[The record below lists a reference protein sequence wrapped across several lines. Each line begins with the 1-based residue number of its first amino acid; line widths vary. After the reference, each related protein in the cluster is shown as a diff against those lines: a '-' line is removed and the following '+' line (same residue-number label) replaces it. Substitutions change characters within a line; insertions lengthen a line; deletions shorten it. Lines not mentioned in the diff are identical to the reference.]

1 MGSIAT
7 SIQLYD
13 GASGTLQKIT
23 NAVSETVQRFD
34 DMNDH
39 FDGAFDEESFN
50 SAKNGFNAINILINK
65 IENNIDQSTSN
76 QQAFTQQV
84 DRSAAAESELLNRLD
99 RIDNEIKQ
107 ANNQQEKFNNS
118 IQSSHAHIAKAEAG
132 FKGWQ
137 KTIIVANQALGLIRN
152 TLGRFGVMDM
162 DGAFDRIDT
171 MNRFKKTITV
181 MTGDVNMASAALDQ
195 VKGNVLGTA
204 YGLDVASKSAQG
216 LFTRGMSLGAST
228 NQVRIWA
235 DAVSFYG
242 EGTNQQ
248 LESVVDAIGKMY
260 SKGKVEA
267 DQLDRLFDAGIGAAE
282 IYAKAVNK
290 SVGSVKKDLS
300 SGAISAANFIN
311 TVSQALDSG
320 ISSGAA
326 KDAGGTWATTFANM
340 RAAITRGW
348 TNIITELDNALAQ
361 QGLPSSMEMV
371 VMFGKKMEEILNSI
385 ADAMGSIIEVAM
397 KIYNVMST
405 VGSFI
410 VDNWSMISP
419 VIYGVAFAML
429 FYKTALTI
437 ANIIEGISIFTKKLH
452 VAALAMEEGATF
464 AATKAQYGLNAALLA
479 CPLVRIILAIIR
491 LVTIFYAVIAV
502 INKFA
507 GTSISAT
514 GIIAGSFLWLAALIG
529 NVFIGTINSIIQYL
543 WTVFVEPF
551 IGIIEWVL
559 NVANGGFNSFGG
571 AVANL
576 IGQIISWFLSL
587 GKVVTKIIDAIFGTN
602 WTAGL
607 SNLQDSVLAW
617 GKNDNAI
624 TLDRNA
630 PEIDRFDMTDAF
642 NKGYDWGAKLFDKE
656 SNKKDKSIDDL
667 YNPIDMYNNI
677 ADTAD
682 NTGKMAKGVKISDED
697 LKYLHDVAER
707 EAINRFTT
715 AEIKVEMT
723 NHNSING
730 TRDIDGIV
738 DYLRDELEETMSR
751 TAEGV

>member
-1 MGSIAT
+1 M
-7 SIQLYD
+7 YD
-13 GASGTLQKIT
+13 GVTATLQKIQD
-23 NAVSETVQRFD
+23 NASKTTQQFD
-34 DMNDH
+34 NMNRH
-39 FDGAFDEESFN
+39 FQGAF
-50 SAKNGFNAINILINK
+50 
-65 IENNIDQSTSN
+65 
-76 QQAFTQQV
+76 
-84 DRSAAAESELLNRLD
+84 SEARFD
-99 RIDNEIKQ
+99 RIDSGIQQ
-107 ANNQQEKFNNS
+107 ANNQQEKFNNA
-118 IQSSHAHIAKAEAG
+118 IQNSHSHIAKAESG

-137 KTIIVANQALGLIRN
+137 KAIIVANQALGLIRN
-152 TLGRFGVMDM
+152 TLGRLGVMNM

-171 MNRFKKTITV
+171 MNRFQKTVTV
-181 MTGDVNMASAALDQ
+181 MTGDAVMAKAALGQ
-195 VKGNVLGTA
+195 LRETTLGTA

-216 LFTRGMSLGAST
+216 FLTRGMSLGAAT

-242 EGTNQQ
+242 EGTNAQ

-326 KDAGGTWATTFANM
+326 KEAGNTWATTFANM

-348 TNIITELDNALAQ
+348 TSIITELDNALAQ

-371 VMFGKKMEEILNSI
+371 TMFGKKMEEILNSI
-385 ADAMGSIIEVAM
+385 ADAMGYVIEVAM

-405 VGSFI
+405 VGGFI
-410 VDNWSMISP
+410 VDNWSIISP
-419 VIYGVAFAML
+419 IIYGAAFAL
-429 FYKTALTI
+429 GVYKTALTI
-437 ANIIEGISIFTKKLH
+437 ANIAEGISIFTKKLH
-452 VAALAMEEGATF
+452 VVALAMEEGATF
-464 AATKAQYGLNAALLA
+464 AATKAQYGLNTALLA
-479 CPLVRIILAIIR
+479 CPLVRIILLITALITIIY
-491 LVTIFYAVIAV
+491 VVIGL

-514 GIIAGSFLWLAALIG
+514 GVIAGSFLWLAALIG
-529 NVFIGTINSIIQYL
+529 NTFIGVINSIIQNL

-551 IGIIEWVL
+551 IGIVEWIL

-607 SNLQDSVLAW
+607 SSLQDSVLEW
-617 GKNDNAI
+617 GKNENAI

-630 PEIDRFDMTDAF
+630 PEINHRFDMTDAF
-642 NKGYDWGAKLFDKE
+642 DKGYEWGAKLFDDE
-656 SNKKDKSIDDL
+656 SNKNNNKNIDEDL
-667 YNPIDMYNNI
+667 YNYGDMCTNI

-682 NTGKMAKGVKISDED
+682 NTGKMAKGIKISDED

-723 NHNSING
+723 NNNSING

-738 DYLRDELEETMSR
+738 DYLRDEVEEAMSR
-751 TAEGV
+751 SAEGV

>member
-1 MGSIAT
+1 MGSIRT
-7 SIQLYD
+7 SIQMYD
-13 GASGTLQKIT
+13 GVTATLQKIQD
-23 NAVSETVQRFD
+23 NASKTTQQFD
-34 DMNDH
+34 NMNRH
-39 FDGAFDEESFN
+39 FQGAFSDDRFN
-50 SAKNGFNAINILINK
+50 AAKNGFDK
-65 IENNIDQSTSN
+65 
-76 QQAFTQQV
+76 
-84 DRSAAAESELLNRLD
+84 
-99 RIDNEIKQ
+99 IDNGIQQ
-107 ANNQQEKFNNS
+107 ANNQQEKFNKAIQNS
-118 IQSSHAHIAKAEAG
+118 HSHIAKAEAG

-137 KTIIVANQALGLIRN
+137 KAIIVANQALGLIRN
-152 TLGRFGVMDM
+152 TLGKLGVMNM

-171 MNRFKKTITV
+171 MNRFQKTVTV
-181 MTGDVNMASAALDQ
+181 MTGDAVMAKAALGQLRDTT
-195 VKGNVLGTA
+195 LGTA

-216 LFTRGMSLGAST
+216 FLTRGMSLGAAT

-326 KDAGGTWATTFANM
+326 KEAGNTWATTFANM

-348 TNIITELDNALAQ
+348 TSIITEFDNALAQ
-361 QGLPSSMEMV
+361 RGLPSSMEMV
-371 VMFGKKMEEILNSI
+371 TMFGKKMEEILNSI
-385 ADAMGSIIEVAM
+385 ADAMGSVIEVAM

-405 VGSFI
+405 VCSFI
-410 VDNWSMISP
+410 VDNWSMLSP

-464 AATKAQYGLNAALLA
+464 AVTKAQYGLNAALLA
-479 CPLVRIILAIIR
+479 CPLVRIILAIIT

-514 GIIAGSFLWLAALIG
+514 GIIAGSFMWLAALIG
-529 NVFIGTINSIIQYL
+529 NIFIGTINSIIQWL
-543 WTVFVEPF
+543 WTWFVEPF
-551 IGIIEWVL
+551 IGIVEWVL

-607 SNLQDSVLAW
+607 SGLQDSVLAW
-617 GKNDNAI
+617 GKNENAI

-630 PEIDRFDMTDAF
+630 PEINHRFDMTDAF
-642 NKGYDWGAKLFDKE
+642 DKGYGWGAKLFDKE

>member
-23 NAVSETVQRFD
+23 NAVSKTVQRFD

-479 CPLVRIILAIIR
+479 CPLVRIILAIIT

>member
-1 MGSIAT
+1 MGSIRT
-7 SIQLYD
+7 SIQMYD
-13 GASGTLQKIT
+13 GVTATLQKIQD
-23 NAVSETVQRFD
+23 NASKTTQQFD
-34 DMNDH
+34 NMNRH
-39 FDGAFDEESFN
+39 FQGAFSDDRFN
-50 SAKNGFNAINILINK
+50 SAKNGFDK
-65 IENNIDQSTSN
+65 
-76 QQAFTQQV
+76 
-84 DRSAAAESELLNRLD
+84 
-99 RIDNEIKQ
+99 IDNGIQQ
-107 ANNQQEKFNNS
+107 ANNHQEKFNKAIQNS
-118 IQSSHAHIAKAEAG
+118 HSHIAKAEAG

-137 KTIIVANQALGLIRN
+137 KAIIVANQALGLIRN
-152 TLGRFGVMDM
+152 TLGRLGVMNM

-171 MNRFKKTITV
+171 MNRFQKTVTV
-181 MTGDVNMASAALDQ
+181 MTGDAVMAKAALGQ
-195 VKGNVLGTA
+195 LRETTLGTA

-216 LFTRGMSLGAST
+216 FLTRGMSLGAAT

-242 EGTNQQ
+242 EGTNAQ

-326 KDAGGTWATTFANM
+326 KEAGNTWATTFANM

-348 TNIITELDNALAQ
+348 TSIITELDNALAQ

-371 VMFGKKMEEILNSI
+371 TMFGKKMEEILNSI
-385 ADAMGSIIEVAM
+385 ADAMGSVIEVAM
-397 KIYNVMST
+397 RIYNVMST

-479 CPLVRIILAIIR
+479 CPLVRIILAIIT

-514 GIIAGSFLWLAALIG
+514 GITAGSFLWLAALIG

-642 NKGYDWGAKLFDKE
+642 DKGYDWGAKLFDKE
-656 SNKKDKSIDDL
+656 SNKKDKSIDNL
-667 YNPIDMYNNI
+667 YNPVDMYNNI

>member
-1 MGSIAT
+1 MGSIRT
-7 SIQLYD
+7 SIQMYD
-13 GASGTLQKIT
+13 GVTATLQKIQD
-23 NAVSETVQRFD
+23 NASKTTQQFD
-34 DMNDH
+34 NMNKH
-39 FDGAFDEESFN
+39 FQGAFSDNQFN
-50 SAKNGFNAINILINK
+50 AAKNGFDK
-65 IENNIDQSTSN
+65 
-76 QQAFTQQV
+76 
-84 DRSAAAESELLNRLD
+84 
-99 RIDNEIKQ
+99 IDNGIQQ
-107 ANNQQEKFNNS
+107 ANNQQEKFNKAIQNS
-118 IQSSHAHIAKAEAG
+118 HSHIAKAEAG

-137 KTIIVANQALGLIRN
+137 KAIIVANQVLGLIRN
-152 TLGRFGVMDM
+152 TLGRLGVMNM

-171 MNRFKKTITV
+171 MNRFQKTVTV
-181 MTGDVNMASAALDQ
+181 MTGDANMASAALANIKD
-195 VKGNVLGTA
+195 NVLGTA

-216 LFTRGMSLGAST
+216 FLTRGMSLGAST

-326 KDAGGTWATTFANM
+326 KEAGNTWATTFANM

-348 TNIITELDNALAQ
+348 TSVITELDNALAQ

-371 VMFGKKMEEILNSI
+371 TMFGQKMEEILNTI
-385 ADAMGSIIEVAM
+385 ADSMGSVIEMAV
-397 KIYNVMST
+397 KVYNVMST
-405 VGSFI
+405 VGGFI
-410 VDNWSMISP
+410 VDNWSIISP
-419 VIYGVAFAML
+419 VIWGV
-429 FYKTALTI
+429 
-437 ANIIEGISIFTKKLH
+437 
-452 VAALAMEEGATF
+452 VAALTAYKIALVANNIVQAIHNFQKGIAVAAEYNHAKAILANKVAYDTETIAIAKATV
-464 AATKAQYGLNAALLA
+464 AQASFNTTLLA
-479 CPLVRIILAIIR
+479 CPLTWIILIIIT
-491 LVTIFYAVIAV
+491 LISILYSVIAV

-529 NVFIGTINSIIQYL
+529 NTFIGVINSIIQNL

-551 IGIIEWVL
+551 IGIVEWIL

-607 SNLQDSVLAW
+607 SSLQDSVLEW
-617 GKNDNAI
+617 GKNENAI

-630 PEIDRFDMTDAF
+630 PGIDHRFDMTDSF
-642 NKGYDWGAKLFDKE
+642 GKGYEWGAKLFDDE
-656 SNKKDKSIDDL
+656 SNKNKGPDENL
-667 YNPIDMYNNI
+667 FNNVDMFNNI

-682 NTGKMAKGVKISDED
+682 NTGKIAKGVKISDED

-723 NHNSING
+723 NNNSING

-738 DYLRDELEETMSR
+738 DYLRDEVEEAMSR
-751 TAEGV
+751 SAEGV

>member
-23 NAVSETVQRFD
+23 NAVSKTVQRFD

-181 MTGDVNMASAALDQ
+181 MTGDVNMASAALDH

-204 YGLDVASKSAQG
+204 YGLDVASKSTQG

-371 VMFGKKMEEILNSI
+371 TMFGKKMEEILSSI

-479 CPLVRIILAIIR
+479 CPLVRIILAIIT

-642 NKGYDWGAKLFDKE
+642 DKGYDWGAKLFDKE
-656 SNKKDKSIDDL
+656 SYKKDKSIDDL
-667 YNPIDMYNNI
+667 YNPVDMYNNI

>member
-1 MGSIAT
+1 MGSIRT
-7 SIQLYD
+7 SIQMYD
-13 GASGTLQKIT
+13 GVTATLQKIQD
-23 NAVSETVQRFD
+23 NASKTTQQFD
-34 DMNDH
+34 NMNRH
-39 FDGAFDEESFN
+39 FQGAFSDDRFN
-50 SAKNGFNAINILINK
+50 AAKNGFDK
-65 IENNIDQSTSN
+65 
-76 QQAFTQQV
+76 
-84 DRSAAAESELLNRLD
+84 
-99 RIDNEIKQ
+99 IDNGIQQ
-107 ANNQQEKFNNS
+107 ANNQQEKFNKAIQNS
-118 IQSSHAHIAKAEAG
+118 HSHIAKAEAG

-137 KTIIVANQALGLIRN
+137 KAIIVANQALGLIRN
-152 TLGRFGVMDM
+152 TLGKLGVMNM

-171 MNRFKKTITV
+171 MNRFQKTVTV
-181 MTGDVNMASAALDQ
+181 MTGDAVMAKAALGQLRDTT
-195 VKGNVLGTA
+195 LGTA

-216 LFTRGMSLGAST
+216 FLTRGMSLGAAT

-326 KDAGGTWATTFANM
+326 KEAGNTWATTFANM

-348 TNIITELDNALAQ
+348 TSIITEFDNALAQ
-361 QGLPSSMEMV
+361 RGLPSSMEMV
-371 VMFGKKMEEILNSI
+371 TMFGKKMEEILNSI
-385 ADAMGSIIEVAM
+385 ADAMGSVIEVAM

-405 VGSFI
+405 VCSFI

-464 AATKAQYGLNAALLA
+464 AVTKAQYGLNAALLA
-479 CPLVRIILAIIR
+479 CPLVRIILAIIT

-514 GIIAGSFLWLAALIG
+514 GIIAGSFMWLAALIG
-529 NVFIGTINSIIQYL
+529 NIFIGTINSIIQWL
-543 WTVFVEPF
+543 WTWFVEPF
-551 IGIIEWVL
+551 IGIVEWVL

-607 SNLQDSVLAW
+607 SGLQDSVLAW
-617 GKNDNAI
+617 GKNENAI

-630 PEIDRFDMTDAF
+630 PEINHRFDMTDAF
-642 NKGYDWGAKLFDKE
+642 DKGYGWGAKLFDKE

>member
-1 MGSIAT
+1 MGSIRT
-7 SIQLYD
+7 SIQMYD
-13 GASGTLQKIT
+13 GVTATLQKIQD
-23 NAVSETVQRFD
+23 NASKTTQQFD
-34 DMNDH
+34 NMNRH
-39 FDGAFDEESFN
+39 FQGAFSDDRFN
-50 SAKNGFNAINILINK
+50 AAKNGFDK
-65 IENNIDQSTSN
+65 
-76 QQAFTQQV
+76 
-84 DRSAAAESELLNRLD
+84 
-99 RIDNEIKQ
+99 IDNGIQQ
-107 ANNQQEKFNNS
+107 ANNQQEKFNKAIQNS
-118 IQSSHAHIAKAEAG
+118 HSHIAKAEAG

-137 KTIIVANQALGLIRN
+137 KAIIVANQALGLIRN
-152 TLGRFGVMDM
+152 TLGRLGVMNM

-171 MNRFKKTITV
+171 MNRFQKTVTV
-181 MTGDVNMASAALDQ
+181 MTGDAVMAKAALGQ
-195 VKGNVLGTA
+195 LRETTLGTA

-216 LFTRGMSLGAST
+216 FLTRGMSLGAAT

-242 EGTNQQ
+242 EGTNAQ

-290 SVGSVKKDLS
+290 SVGNVKKDLS

-326 KDAGGTWATTFANM
+326 KEAGNTWATTFANM

-361 QGLPSSMEMV
+361 RGLPSSMEMV
-371 VMFGKKMEEILNSI
+371 TMFGKKMEEILNSI
-385 ADAMGSIIEVAM
+385 ADAMGSVIGVAM
-397 KIYNVMST
+397 RIYNVMST

-410 VDNWSMISP
+410 ADNWSIISP
-419 VIYGVAFAML
+419 AIWGV
-429 FYKTALTI
+429 
-437 ANIIEGISIFTKKLH
+437 
-452 VAALAMEEGATF
+452 VAALIAYKIALVANNIVQAIHNFQKGIAAVAEYNHAKAILANKVAYDAQTIAT
-464 AATKAQYGLNAALLA
+464 AQATVAQASFNTTLLA
-479 CPLVRIILAIIR
+479 CPLTWIILAIIT
-491 LVTIFYAVIAV
+491 LITILYAVIAV

-514 GIIAGSFLWLAALIG
+514 GIIAGSFLWLAALIA
-529 NVFIGTINSIIQYL
+529 NTFIGVINGIIQYL
-543 WTVFVEPF
+543 WTRFVEPF
-551 IGIIEWVL
+551 IGIVEWIL

-607 SNLQDSVLAW
+607 SSLQDSVLKW

-630 PEIDRFDMTDAF
+630 PEIDHRFDMTDAF
-642 NKGYDWGAKLFDKE
+642 GKGYDWGAKLFDKE

-667 YNPIDMYNNI
+667 YNSIDMYNNI

-730 TRDIDGIV
+730 TGDIDGIV